1 MRDRH
6 GTSDEVDDCLLNKFS
21 SVSSPSSSN
30 PSFDQ
35 YIGIN
40 MMCPRGRC
48 VYDNTDTFVV
58 HGTPAT
64 LPMFEQV
71 LFGPFMV
78 ILQQDIDRTCTFV
91 FHPILTHLYMF
102 QVLAQ
107 MLLLYTTSIPA
118 EYRSLLPF
126 LLTPVCWQQKGS
138 IPGLVKLLRSG

>member
-78 ILQQDIDRTCTFV
+78 ILQQDID
-91 FHPILTHLYMF
+91 L
-102 QVLAQ
+102 LAQ